1 MAVRKKDA
9 QSPHSR
15 PVSHLDSHTA
25 SQFDSHP
32 DSHFDNHSG
41 RQGTAVGERVK
52 RKPFHALIISPS
64 VHPGPVGTIG
74 GGNLP
79 TKLTEPLKDLADHI
93 LVPHGV
99 ATNDNNPATS
109 GECDKVVRAVRDLV
123 STLDASEFVDTAS
136 EVLSRKENTSI
147 HLIRF
152 GKTCLVL
159 SEPIPTPSDDISLE
173 MVKTLSWAARF
184 HGIED
189 IMIIDAHNNSQHGG
203 SAVHVGDQLSIE
215 MESMVKEL
223 CQQKASSGPFSMG
236 FGKSL
241 PPREIN
247 GLGPKGAEAMVMRSG
262 DTTTAFVLFDSN
274 NMEGDTRDQ
283 LIREAEELVD
293 RAFILTADNH
303 MVNATMGGF
312 NPLGMRC
319 GMDELVPLLRE
330 SIEHA
335 LADLGESSVVVKSGL
350 IEGINILGIGN
361 TNRLVATI
369 NSTIAI
375 LKRAA
380 IPCTL
385 LAMTSSALVYYI
397 V

>member
-1 MAVRKKDA
+1 M
-9 QSPHSR
+9 
-15 PVSHLDSHTA
+15 
-25 SQFDSHP
+25 
-32 DSHFDNHSG
+32 
-41 RQGTAVGERVK
+41 
-52 RKPFHALIISPS
+52 
-64 VHPGPVGTIG
+64 GTIG

-79 TKLTEPLKDLADHI
+79 TKLTEPMKDLADYI

-173 MVKTLSWAARF
+173 MVKTLSWAAKF

-215 MESMVKEL
+215 MESMMKEL

-241 PPREIN
+241 PPQEIN

-262 DTTTAFVLFDSN
+262 DTTSAFVLFDSN

-283 LIREAEELVD
+283 LIRKAEELVD

-335 LADLGESSVVVKSGL
+335 LEDLGESSVVVKSGL